1 MMSSTHPAS
10 APHLGWFGIVRLGLV
25 QASLGAIVVLTTSTL
40 NRVMVIE
47 LALPAM
53 LPGLLVGL
61 HYALQV
67 LRPRW
72 GYGSDR
78 TQRRTPWIMGGM
90 ATLAIGGTLA
100 AVATA
105 VMASSV
111 SLGVLLAIAA
121 FVLIGVGVGASGTS
135 LLLLLA
141 TRVHERRRPAAASIV
156 WLMMIAGF
164 VVTTITAGKLLDPFS
179 TGRLVA
185 VVSGVCATAFVVSVL
200 ALFGLEGPGVAAAE
214 TSRKPEA
221 PFLTT
226 LADVWTEPAARRF
239 TIFIFVSMLAY
250 SAQDLI
256 LEPFAGAVFGMTP
269 GQSTQLGGLQ
279 HAGALVG
286 MIAAAVAGSW
296 AGRSA
301 GAARRTRT
309 MRHWMIGG
317 CVASAAALVAI
328 AMTGLA
334 TAAGQPALPLA
345 PVVIVLGI
353 ANGAFAIAAIGSM
366 MAMAVDGEGGR
377 DGTRMG
383 LWGAAQA
390 VAFGLGGLAGTMAVD
405 GSRLLLASPAA
416 AYGSVFIGEAVMFL
430 AAAALAAGLTLAPR
444 GTARPD
450 KPLEHGSFRPNAS
463 TAYPS

>member
-1 MMSSTHPAS
+1 MDPTRISSAAS
-10 APHLGWFGIVRLGLV
+10 HLGWVGIARLGLV

-53 LPGLLVGL
+53 VPGLLVGL

-78 TQRRTPWIMGGM
+78 AARRTPWIIGGM
-90 ATLAIGGTLA
+90 AALAAGGALA

-105 VMASSV
+105 LMATSV
-111 SLGVLLAIAA
+111 TWGVLLALVA
-121 FVLIGVGVGASGTS
+121 FLLIGVGVGASGTS

-164 VVTTITAGKLLDPFS
+164 VVTTITVGKLLDPFS
-179 TGRLVA
+179 IGRLVA
-185 VVSGVCATAFVVSVL
+185 VVSGVCAVALVLSVL
-200 ALFGLEGPGVAAAE
+200 ALLGLEGPAATEQAQ
-214 TSRKPEA
+214 RKPEA

-226 LADVWTEPAARRF
+226 LAEVWTEPAARRF

-279 HAGALVG
+279 HAGSLVG

-296 AGRSA
+296 AGRAA
-301 GAARRTRT
+301 GPAQRIRT
-309 MRHWMIGG
+309 MRRWMIGG
-317 CVASAAALVAI
+317 CLGSAAALVAI
-328 AMTGLA
+328 AVTGLA
-334 TAAGQPALPLA
+334 TADGRPALPIA
-345 PVVIVLGI
+345 PIVILLGV

-366 MAMAVDGEGGR
+366 MAMAVDGDGGR

-416 AYGSVFIGEAVMFL
+416 AYGSVFVAEGIMFV

-444 GTARPD
+444 TAPRASDRP
-450 KPLEHGSFRPNAS
+450 EHGSFRPSPS